1 MRARS
6 CAQNDPRERREMWEL
21 WIVVES
27 TRCPSPWHTRS
38 RHGWIAISADPQ
50 VLYRDA
56 PHFQTLY
63 YCC

>member
-1 MRARS
+1 MPVRS

-27 TRCPSPWHTRS
+27 PGCPSPWHTRS
-38 RHGWIAISADPQ
+38 RHGPIAISVD
-50 VLYRDA
+50 LRTFYRDA